1 MLYKCL
7 RFPSSHS
14 PKLDQFFQSPLEQS
28 QFRFFFFYFI
38 KEYFP
43 NETIDSRR
51 KETSRA
57 RIVRLSLKIFKTRD
71 TKKKNRLS
79 KRAQIIVERAN
90 VEKRHLPSKRNVV
103 ALDYSITTLL
113 LGKSTKVVQ
122 FRAILAAVPGVNY
135 VETLPHNTTRRS
147 LHAVYAPW
155 GQIMSGIGY
164 IRKPLCLVTER
175 GIERP
180 V

>member
-1 MLYKCL
+1 MPKISFFSFSKT
-7 RFPSSHS
+7 RSIFPKSVGAI
-14 PKLDQFFQSPLEQS
+14 PIPFL
-28 QFRFFFFYFI
+28 FFYFI

-71 TKKKNRLS
+71 IKKKTYRLS
-79 KRAQIIVERAN
+79 KRTQIIVERAN

-135 VETLPHNTTRRS
+135 VETLPHNNTRRS

>member
-1 MLYKCL
+1 M
-7 RFPSSHS
+7 
-14 PKLDQFFQSPLEQS
+14 KLSTAEGRKRRVQESFDYRWKFLKP
-28 QFRFFFFYFI
+28 
-38 KEYFP
+38 
-43 NETIDSRR
+43 TI
-51 KETSRA
+51 
-57 RIVRLSLKIFKTRD
+57 L
-71 TKKKNRLS
+71 KKKTPSIPKTSTNYRRTC
-79 KRAQIIVERAN
+79 KRGKTSN
-90 VEKRHLPSKRNVV
+90 RHLASKRNVV

-113 LGKSTKVVQ
+113 FGKSTKVVQ
-122 FRAILAAVPGVNY
+122 FRAILAGVPGVNY

>member
-1 MLYKCL
+1 M
-7 RFPSSHS
+7 
-14 PKLDQFFQSPLEQS
+14 KLSTTEE
-28 QFRFFFFYFI
+28 R
-38 KEYFP
+38 K
-43 NETIDSRR
+43 RR
-51 KETSRA
+51 VQE
-57 RIVRLSLKIFKTRD
+57 LSFDYRWKFLKLAIL
-71 TKKKNRLS
+71 KKNYRLS

-164 IRKPLCLVTER
+164 IRKLLCLVTER

>member
-1 MLYKCL
+1 MPKISFFSLA
-7 RFPSSHS
+7 
-14 PKLDQFFQSPLEQS
+14 PKLDRYFKSSLEQFGFS
-28 QFRFFFFYFI
+28 FYFI

-57 RIVRLSLKIFKTRD
+57 RIVRLSLKIFKTHD
-71 TKKKNRLS
+71 TKKKKKKTFRNEHRLS
-79 KRAQIIVERAN
+79 SDVQTWKSHEPPSSPETKRRCT
-90 VEKRHLPSKRNVV
+90 RL
-103 ALDYSITTLL
+103 LDYYSALW
-113 LGKSTKVVQ
+113 KEVTKVVQ
-122 FRAILAAVPGVNY
+122 FRAILAGVPGVNY